1 MTKIK
6 ICGITN
12 YEDAM
17 YSVTL
22 GADFLG
28 FNFYSKSKRKISI
41 DTAKEIISKL
51 PDTFVPVG
59 VFVDEEIDKIKEI
72 VERCNLNMIQLHGKE
87 SPEYCNELKLKIEN
101 EKIKIIKAF
110 RIKTEGTLKYIARYK
125 NVADYFLLD
134 TYVPEIEGGTGETFN
149 WEIAIEVKKFNV
161 PIFLAGG
168 LTPENVK
175 EAVMKVQPYAVDV
188 ASGVERFPR
197 RKDYNKL
204 RDFITIV
211 RAK

>member
-1 MTKIK
+1 MTKVN

-28 FNFYSKSKRKISI
+28 FNFYSKSKRYVSV
-41 DTAKEIISKL
+41 DTAKDIISKL

-59 VFVDEEIDKIKEI
+59 VFVDEEIEKVKHI
-72 VERCNLNMIQLHGKE
+72 VEKCKLKMVQLHGKE
-87 SPEYCNELKLKIEN
+87 TPEYCSLLNSQCSVPL
-101 EKIKIIKAF
+101 IKAF
-110 RIKTEGTLKYIARYK
+110 RIKGEGTLRYIARYK
-125 NVADYFLLD
+125 DVVNYFLLD
-134 TYVPEIEGGTGETFN
+134 TYVDSVEGGTGQTFN
-149 WEIAIEVKKFNV
+149 WDIAIEAKKFNV
-161 PIFLAGG
+161 PVFLAGG

-175 EAVMKVQPYAVDV
+175 EAVSKVQPYGVDV
-188 ASGVERFPR
+188 ASGVERLPR

-204 RDFITIV
+204 RDFITKI
-211 RAK
+211 K